1 MHFNCYYHYKV
12 NILTNVKKYGL
23 LNKNNNETNIKDI
36 KNVIYITFR
45 LSFQQ
50 LFRKL

>member
-12 NILTNVKKYGL
+12 NILTNIKKYGL

-36 KNVIYITFR
+36 KNVI
-45 LSFQQ
+45 L
-50 LFRKL
+50 